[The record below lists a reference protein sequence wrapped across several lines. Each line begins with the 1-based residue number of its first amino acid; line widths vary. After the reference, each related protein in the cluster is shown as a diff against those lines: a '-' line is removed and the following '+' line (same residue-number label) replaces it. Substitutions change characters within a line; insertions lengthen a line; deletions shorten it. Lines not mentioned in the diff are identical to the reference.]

1 MLSNPVALELNQKWK
16 NVEEAI
22 LLAAK
27 ILQEP
32 QRKKYEGWFDE
43 ECKRVLEERAKM
55 KLKMVTK
62 SSERCKE
69 AYQESEGKLNRL
81 VKEEEWKCYFEEILN
96 DVGNDG
102 NMEIDENWE
111 IISNEHIEDNE
122 IKNIIK
128 HIKSPGENGV
138 PMCGDDKIWWGYSAG
153 AYYRPAATK
162 TMKL

>member
-1 MLSNPVALELNQKWK
+1 MEVPRWQNSKSDRSLSLRKDEDIRAKYQARLEQKMLSNPVALELNQKWK
-16 NVEEAI
+16 NPVALELNQKWKKVEEAI

-69 AYQESEGKLNRL
+69 AYQESRRKAKQTCFRIGLQ
-81 VKEEEWKCYFEEILN
+81 EEPN
-96 DVGNDG
+96 TN
-102 NMEIDENWE
+102 
-111 IISNEHIEDNE
+111 
-122 IKNIIK
+122 
-128 HIKSPGENGV
+128 
-138 PMCGDDKIWWGYSAG
+138 
-153 AYYRPAATK
+153 
-162 TMKL
+162 

>member
-1 MLSNPVALELNQKWK
+1 MVK

-69 AYQESEGKLNRL
+69 AYQESRRKAKQTCRKKKREFFEAKLEKIENSFKDKDIRKFYKEITSERRGYHGGTVFIEGSDGTLN
-81 VKEEEWKCYFEEILN
+81 KEK
-96 DVGNDG
+96 
-102 NMEIDENWE
+102 
-111 IISNEHIEDNE
+111 
-122 IKNIIK
+122 
-128 HIKSPGENGV
+128 
-138 PMCGDDKIWWGYSAG
+138 
-153 AYYRPAATK
+153 
-162 TMKL
+162 